1 MGETAVSSD
10 SITRVGVVGAG
21 QMGAGIA
28 EVSARAGVDVKVF
41 EKTEALVT
49 AGRNRIVKSLER
61 GVSSGKVTERERDRA
76 IANLTFTTE
85 LKDLSD
91 RQLVIEAVIEDEAVK
106 TEIFSELDA
115 VVEDPNAVLASNT
128 SSIPIMKIAAATKNP
143 QRVLGLHFFNPVP
156 VLPLV
161 ELVGTLVT
169 AEAAVARTEEFA
181 SSVLGKQVV
190 RCSDRSGF
198 VVNALLVPYLLSA
211 IRMAE
216 AGVATVEDIDKAVV
230 AGLSHPMGPLRLS
243 DLIGLDTLKLIA
255 DKMFDEFK
263 EPLYGPP
270 PLLQRMVEAGQR
282 QEIGSGLLH
291 VLSSAGVRPWT
302 ASSSPRRRRNRLAAK
317 TSRAPPATRSAA
329 R

>member
-1 MGETAVSSD
+1 MGDTAVNAD

-61 GVSSGKVTERERDRA
+61 GVSSGKVTERERDRVVD
-76 IANLTFTTE
+76 NLTFTTE

-115 VVEDPNAVLASNT
+115 VIEDPNAVLASNT

-216 AGVATVEDIDKAVV
+216 AGVATVADIDKAVV

-270 PLLQRMVEAGQR
+270 PLLQRMVEAGLL
-282 QEIGSGLLH
+282 GKKSGQ
-291 VLSSAGVRPWT
+291 GFY
-302 ASSSPRRRRNRLAAK
+302 K
-317 TSRAPPATRSAA
+317 Y
-329 R
+329 